1 MRPPIR
7 RRYRHA
13 ITVAALVA
21 LPACGGEEPRETARH
36 AAPRRSS
43 PVADS
48 IRARR
53 NAALRSRPDTLGM
66 RADSGRIAGAAGA
79 PLWILVMSDFQCADC
94 RQFAAAVLPALRR
107 DYVDKSLA
115 RLAFVNA
122 PQERHFNA
130 RFAAQAALCASAA
143 GRFWPMHDAL
153 FAQQQTWERMPDPRP
168 FFNSLAASVGVP
180 AAFQEDCM
188 GRDRMLHQ
196 LSRDIDQTLQASVSA
211 VPTIF
216 VGEQRF
222 TGKDATLS
230 NIEKALAAAL
240 PK

>member
-1 MRPPIR
+1 MGPRIR
-7 RRYRHA
+7 RRVRHA
-13 ITVAALVA
+13 IVLGLLA
-21 LPACGGEEPRETARH
+21 LPACGGEERRETVRSAT
-36 AAPRRSS
+36 PRQRS
-43 PVADS
+43 PIADS

-53 NAALRSRPDTLGM
+53 NAAMRGRPDTLGM
-66 RADSGRIAGAAGA
+66 RADSGRIAGATAA
-79 PLWILVMSDFQCADC
+79 PVWVIVMSDFQCAAC
-94 RQFAAAVLPALRR
+94 REFTAAVLPALRR
-107 DYVDKSLA
+107 DYLDKSLV
-115 RLAFVNA
+115 RIAFINA

-130 RFAAQAALCASAA
+130 RFAAQAALCAAA
-143 GRFWPMHDAL
+143 HGRFWPMHDAL

-168 FFNSLAASVGVP
+168 FMNSLAVSVGVP

-196 LSRDIDQTLQASVSA
+196 LALDIERTMDANVTE

-222 TGKDATLS
+222 AGRDVTLA
-230 NIEKALAAAL
+230 NLERALRTAL